1 MSPTPSPKVP
11 EGPDYENVPNG
22 DPNGDPNADP
32 NRDPN
37 GDPNGAVNGDPNGG
51 LLYAALALPP
61 PAMLWG
67 RRGANNG
74 GRGGDEGLGG

>member
-1 MSPTPSPKVP
+1 MSPPPSPKVP

-37 GDPNGAVNGDPNGG
+37 GDPNGAVNGDPNMTPKCPNVPIVTQSDPKVTPMS
-51 LLYAALALPP
+51 LL
-61 PAMLWG
+61 
-67 RRGANNG
+67 
-74 GRGGDEGLGG
+74 